1 MIFARIR
8 RRLTLGYVAIL
19 ALILVAFSIVVV
31 AVFREATIH
40 RDDDTL
46 IVEARALV
54 DRVSRGDIDTQSMND
69 SDEYA
74 WSHLDSEGQLLQ
86 RDSTA
91 LDLGLPLK
99 EGARRADES
108 GEPVITTENGPNGG
122 VIVASVPMTDGSG
135 GVIQVGRSLRVERET
150 VRRLVAILASIG
162 LGALAL
168 AGIGGLFMSRRA
180 MRPVR
185 TAFEKQRAFVA
196 DASHELK
203 TPLALAKIDGEVLR
217 RNPGAQDADEILEHQ
232 LSEIDRM
239 DALISDLL
247 VLARLDVGKLAVNS
261 ESFDLTTV
269 LIEATDRFQARAAS
283 ENITLEAL
291 PDGKLPALGNA
302 ERAAQILTILL
313 DNALHFTPE
322 GGRVTVTTNR
332 IEGRVEALVKD
343 TGPGITPDHLPHVFD
358 RFYKADAQ
366 REARTYSSG
375 GTGLGLAIA
384 RDLARAQGG
393 DLNAENAE
401 GGGAVLRLSFPK
413 G

>member
-1 MIFARIR
+1 MIFDRIR
-8 RRLTLGYVAIL
+8 RWLTLGYVGIL
-19 ALILVAFSIVVV
+19 ALILVIFSVVVV

-40 RDDDTL
+40 RNDDVL
-46 IVEARALV
+46 IIEARALA
-54 DRVSRGDIDTQSMND
+54 DRVSRGGIDTQSMND

-74 WSHLDSEGQLLQ
+74 WSHLDPEGRLLQ

-99 EGARRADES
+99 EGARRAADS

-122 VIVASVPMTDGSG
+122 VIVASVPMGDASG
-135 GVIQVGRSLRVERET
+135 DVVQVGRSLQVEQET
-150 VRRLVAILASIG
+150 VRRLVTILASIG

-168 AGIGGLFMSRRA
+168 AGVGGLFMSRWA

-185 TAFEKQRAFVA
+185 TAFEKQRTFIA

-217 RNPGAQDADEILEHQ
+217 RNPSTSDADEIFEHQ

-239 DALISDLL
+239 DKLISDLL
-247 VLARLDVGKLAVNS
+247 VLARLDAEKLNV
-261 ESFDLTTV
+261 ERELFDLAAV
-269 LIEATDRFQARAAS
+269 FVEATDRFQARAAS
-283 ENITLEAL
+283 EGVVLQAL
-291 PDGKLPALGNA
+291 PDGKLLAKGDA
-302 ERAAQILTILL
+302 ERAAQIMTILL
-313 DNALHFTPE
+313 DNALRFTPE
-322 GGRVTVTTNR
+322 GGRVTVTTNKA
-332 IEGRVEALVKD
+332 EGQVEAIVRD
-343 TGPGITPDHLPHVFD
+343 TGPGIAPDHLLHVFD

-366 REARTYSSG
+366 REARTRSSG

-384 RDLARAQGG
+384 RDLARSQGG
-393 DLNAENAE
+393 DLSADNTED
-401 GGGAVLRLSFPK
+401 GGAEFRLVLEK

>member
-1 MIFARIR
+1 MIFTCIR
-8 RRLTLGYVAIL
+8 RWLTLGYVGIL
-19 ALILVAFSIVVV
+19 ALILIVFSVVV
-31 AVFREATIH
+31 VVIFREATFH
-40 RDDDTL
+40 RDDDVL
-46 IVEARALV
+46 IIEARALA
-54 DRVSRGDIDTQSMND
+54 DRVARDDIDTQSMND
-69 SDEYA
+69 SEEYA

-91 LDLGLPLK
+91 LDLGLPMR
-99 EGARRADES
+99 EGARRAAES
-108 GEPVITTENGPNGG
+108 GEPIVTTGDGPGG
-122 VIVASVPMTDGSG
+122 GFIVASVPMEDDSG
-135 GVIQVGRSLRVERET
+135 GVIQVGRSLQVEQET

-162 LGALAL
+162 FGALAL

-185 TAFEKQRAFVA
+185 TAFEKQRTFVA

-247 VLARLDVGKLAVNS
+247 VLARLDAGKLAVNG
-261 ESFDLTTV
+261 EPFDLTAV
-269 LIEATDRFQARAAS
+269 LIESTDRFQARAAS
-283 ENITLEAL
+283 ENIVLEAL
-291 PDGKLPALGNA
+291 PDGKLPARGDA
-302 ERAAQILTILL
+302 ERTAQILTVLL
-313 DNALHFTPE
+313 DNALRFTPE
-322 GGRVTVTTNR
+322 GGRVVVAANR
-332 IEGRVEALVKD
+332 TEGRAEAIVTD
-343 TGPGITPDHLPHVFD
+343 TGSGIQPERLPHLFD
-358 RFYKADAQ
+358 RFYKADP
-366 REARTYSSG
+366 ARDRSGG

-393 DLNAENAE
+393 DLTAENAE
-401 GGGAVLRLSFPK
+401 GGGAILRLSLPK

>member
-1 MIFARIR
+1 MIFTRIR
-8 RRLTLGYVAIL
+8 RWLTLGYVGVL
-19 ALILVAFSIVVV
+19 ALILIVFSVVV
-31 AVFREATIH
+31 VVIFREATFH
-40 RDDDTL
+40 RDDDVL
-46 IVEARALV
+46 IIEARALA
-54 DRVSRGDIDTQSMND
+54 DRVARDDIDTQSMND

-91 LDLGLPLK
+91 LDLGLPMR
-99 EGARRADES
+99 EGARRAAES
-108 GEPVITTENGPNGG
+108 GEPIVTTGDGPGG
-122 VIVASVPMTDGSG
+122 GFIVASVPMEDDSG
-135 GVIQVGRSLRVERET
+135 GVIQVGRSLQVEQET

-162 LGALAL
+162 FGALAL

-185 TAFEKQRAFVA
+185 TAFEKQRTFVA

-247 VLARLDVGKLAVNS
+247 VLARLDAGKLAVNG
-261 ESFDLTTV
+261 EPFDLTAV
-269 LIEATDRFQARAAS
+269 LIESTDRFQARAAS
-283 ENITLEAL
+283 ENIVLEAL
-291 PDGKLPALGNA
+291 PDGKLPARGDA
-302 ERAAQILTILL
+302 ERTAQILTVLL
-313 DNALHFTPE
+313 DNALRFTPE
-322 GGRVTVTTNR
+322 GGRVVVAANR
-332 IEGRVEALVKD
+332 TEGRAEAIVTD
-343 TGPGITPDHLPHVFD
+343 TGSGIQPEHLPHLFD
-358 RFYKADAQ
+358 RFYKADP
-366 REARTYSSG
+366 ARDRSGG

-393 DLNAENAE
+393 DLTAENAE
-401 GGGAVLRLSFPK
+401 GGGAILRLSLPK